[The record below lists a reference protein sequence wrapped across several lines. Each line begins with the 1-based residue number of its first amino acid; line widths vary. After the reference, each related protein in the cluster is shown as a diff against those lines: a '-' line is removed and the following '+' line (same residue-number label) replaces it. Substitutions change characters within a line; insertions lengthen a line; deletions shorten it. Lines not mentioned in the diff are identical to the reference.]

1 MEEDVLHD
9 LRSKLT
15 KDSLIKGRNNGGYQK
30 VFDDIAKILLNKV
43 AICKGEK
50 IFYIKDIEFYLY
62 ENNHRDIVTYPRIC
76 KAGQWFFHPSGIDI
90 SFESSVDVKS
100 NDYELFQPILREDAF
115 FGGVLIRAIYPA
127 DKAPADACKYNLDG
141 PHKVEWALFDSFDAF
156 NEVTDFP
163 HLIECKHKHEIK
175 PIPNF
180 RKNLE
185 PKGHDYRKKIE
196 TILNYYYEDSPVSID
211 EWINVYKCFENKTY
225 RYTVR

>member
-1 MEEDVLHD
+1 MEKDVLHD
-9 LRSKLT
+9 LRLKLT
-15 KDSLIKGRNNGGYQK
+15 KDSLREKILQSGYQDAFK
-30 VFDDIAKILLNKV
+30 DIAEILLNKV
-43 AICKGEK
+43 AIRKGEK

-76 KAGQWFFHPSGIDI
+76 KAGQWFFHPSGVDI

-141 PHKVEWALFDSFDAF
+141 PHKVEWALFDCFDAF
-156 NEVTDFP
+156 NETTNFP
-163 HLIECKHKHEIK
+163 HLIEHKHEHEIE
-175 PIPNF
+175 PIPNV
-180 RKNLE
+180 RKNLRHKE
-185 PKGHDYRKKIE
+185 NDYRKKIE
-196 TILNYYYEDSPVSID
+196 TILNYYNENSLVSKD
-211 EWINVYKCFENKTY
+211 EWINIYKSFEDKTY

>member
-1 MEEDVLHD
+1 MQD

-62 ENNHRDIVTYPRIC
+62 ENNHRDIITYPRIC

-100 NDYELFQPILREDAF
+100 NDFELFQPILREDAF

-127 DKAPADACKYNLDG
+127 DKAPSDACKYNLDG

-163 HLIECKHKHEIK
+163 HLIECEHKIEYITK
-175 PIPNF
+175 V
-180 RKNLE
+180 RKNLK
-185 PKGHDYRKKIE
+185 PKENDYRKKIE
-196 TILNYYYEDSPVSID
+196 TILNSYYENRLISKD

-225 RYTVR
+225 RYTV

>member
-1 MEEDVLHD
+1 MEEDVLQD

-43 AICKGEK
+43 AIRKGKK

-62 ENNHRDIVTYPRIC
+62 ENNHRDIITYPRIC

-90 SFESSVDVKS
+90 SFESSVEVNS
-100 NDYELFQPILREDAF
+100 NDYELFQPILNEDAF

-127 DKAPADACKYNLDG
+127 DKAPSDACKYNLDG

-163 HLIECKHKHEIK
+163 HLIECEHKIEYITK
-175 PIPNF
+175 V
-180 RKNLE
+180 RKNLK
-185 PKGHDYRKKIE
+185 PKENDYRKKIE
-196 TILNYYYEDSPVSID
+196 TILNSYYEDSPVSID

-225 RYTVR
+225 RYTI